1 MKVASETPFL
11 VLIAVGA
18 VLTGCQTL
26 PLSGPS
32 VFSGNIAGVRKAEMA
47 GEYIVAAERLKTLSR
62 QAPLPENQ
70 RFAIESADDL
80 RRAGQ
85 LAQARKM
92 LDSVVIGPHNPGLAA
107 RKILVAAEID
117 LALGHRRAAGRHL
130 AQLTDTRLS
139 PRLMAEADKL
149 RATLLVAGKHPLA
162 AAQLLVQR
170 ERLLVRHSE
179 IRANRQQLW
188 GILNQVPLTRLTSAQ
203 PANPALAG
211 WVALAVAVRQT
222 EPGSS
227 QRRQAL
233 AAWKTRYPGHLASRQ
248 FLASLSAAAPP
259 LASRFHRIA
268 LLLPLTSQYAVAA
281 QAVEDGFF
289 GMAAVHPDPGHPQ
302 INVYDIGSNPS
313 AARTFYRRAERQ
325 GAQFI
330 VGPLGLAATHALLS
344 TTTLKVPTLLFIHT
358 TAPFSAPNGNV
369 FQFGLPA
376 RQEARQVAERAFVDG
391 HRAAAVLYPNTAWG
405 KRVAGAFSDYWQKLG
420 GTVNASQGYTPGL
433 SEYSGPVERLLNIT
447 QSLQRA
453 QMLRNALQMGFKFES
468 RRRQDIDFV
477 FLVADAADGRLIK
490 PQLDYHHAD
499 SLPVYSTSNIF
510 AGAPDPADDRDLDG
524 VIFGDMPWILVG
536 NGRMGRLRAVVPN
549 DQKYVNTPLDRLYAL
564 GMDAYAVIP
573 HLGQLAIDPSATF
586 QGATG
591 TLSVGRNNVIHRQL
605 VWAQFDK
612 GLPRLLDHFLKYRG
626 RFASIKGPVPPPPPP

>member
-1 MKVASETPFL
+1 MNVASETSL
-11 VLIAVGA
+11 LALIVAGA
-18 VLTGCQTL
+18 VLAGCQTL

-47 GEYIVAAERLKTLSR
+47 GEYIVAAERLKTLSQ
-62 QAPLPENQ
+62 QAQPPEKQ

-85 LAQARKM
+85 VAQARKM
-92 LDSVVIGPHNPGLAA
+92 LDSAHIGSHHPGLEA
-107 RKILVAAEID
+107 RKTLVAAQID
-117 LALGHRRAAGRHL
+117 LALGHRQAASAHL
-130 AQLTDTRLS
+130 AQLRDTRLS

-149 RATLLVAGKHPLA
+149 RATLLVTGKHPLA
-162 AAQLLVQR
+162 AAQVLVQR
-170 ERLLVRHSE
+170 ERLLVRHTE
-179 IRANRQQLW
+179 IGANRQQLW
-188 GILNQVPLTRLTSAQ
+188 GILNEVPLTRLTSAQ
-203 PANPALAG
+203 PADPVLAG

-222 EPGSS
+222 EPGSL
-227 QRRQAL
+227 QRQQAL
-233 AAWKTRYPGHLASRQ
+233 ASWKTRYPGHPASGQ
-248 FLASLSAAAPP
+248 FLASLSAGAPP
-259 LASRFHRIA
+259 LMSRFHRIA
-268 LLLPLTSQYAVAA
+268 LLLPLTSQYTIAA

-289 GMAAVHPDPGHPQ
+289 AMAAARPDPGHPQ
-302 INVYDIGSNPS
+302 INVYDIGSDPA

-325 GAQFI
+325 GAQLI

-344 TTTLKVPTLLFIHT
+344 TTTLKVPTLLFVHT
-358 TAPFSAPNGNV
+358 SAPFSAPNGNV

-391 HRAAAVLYPNTAWG
+391 HRQAAVLYPNTAWG
-405 KRVAGAFSDYWQKLG
+405 QRVATAFSDYWQKLG
-420 GTVNASQGYTPGL
+420 GTVNASQSYTPGL
-433 SEYSGPVERLLNIT
+433 SEYSGPVERLLNVT
-447 QSLQRA
+447 QSLERA
-453 QMLRNALQMGFKFES
+453 QMLRNTLQTRIMFES

-524 VIFGDMPWILVG
+524 VIFGDMPWMLVA
-536 NGRMGRLRAVVPN
+536 NGRIGRLRAVLPN

-564 GMDAYAVIP
+564 GMDAYAILP
-573 HLGQLAIDPSATF
+573 HLGGLGSDPTATF

-591 TLSVGRNNVIHRQL
+591 VLSVGRNDVIHRQL
-605 VWAQFDK
+605 VWARFEK
-612 GLPRLLDHFLKYRG
+612 GLPRLIDHFLKYRG
-626 RFASIKGPVPPPPPP
+626 RFAPVKTPALPPR